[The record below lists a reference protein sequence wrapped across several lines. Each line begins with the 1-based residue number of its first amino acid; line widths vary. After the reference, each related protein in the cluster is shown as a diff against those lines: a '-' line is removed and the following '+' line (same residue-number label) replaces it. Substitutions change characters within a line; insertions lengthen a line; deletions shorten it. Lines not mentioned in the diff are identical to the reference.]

1 MKPVI
6 GYTLG
11 DQSGIGPEVISAAL
25 ASGELPEGAEYRL
38 IGKRVQV
45 PLGRPNAESAKHAFD
60 HLEQAA
66 HALREGTVDAVVT
79 APVCKETL
87 HEASFRWPGQT
98 EFFAE
103 RLDTGNYVKTSVKF
117 MLDIL
122 PDCITIWLDCHKS
135 LYACII
141 TQLSF
146 LYNVCTAATI

>member
-45 PLGRPNAESAKHAFD
+45 RIGRPNAESAKHAFD

-87 HEASFRWPGQT
+87 HEAGFRWPGQT

-103 RLDTGNYVKTSVKF
+103 RLDTDNYA
-117 MLDIL
+117 M
-122 PDCITIWLDCHKS
+122 
-135 LYACII
+135 
-141 TQLSF
+141 
-146 LYNVCTAATI
+146 